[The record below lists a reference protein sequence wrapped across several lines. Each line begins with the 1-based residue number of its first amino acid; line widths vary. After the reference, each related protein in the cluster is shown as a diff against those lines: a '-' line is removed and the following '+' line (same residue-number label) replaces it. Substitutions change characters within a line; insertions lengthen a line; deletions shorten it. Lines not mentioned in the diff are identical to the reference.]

1 MNPTAD
7 KPVRRGVYCVLSSR
21 SLPYARHAMASLVAH
36 SVDDLD
42 LTLITDS
49 AEDKIALVDAM
60 QALAVPDRHRW
71 RVAAQS
77 EADDLAVGM
86 LSRHPNIAAF
96 RFGHPCWRKVTDP
109 MLFAPPGGEMV
120 ILDPDLYFPNRFR
133 FEPTPKA
140 GLLLM
145 HQPPHCLLP
154 PEVVIRAYDEGV
166 RLAHHTDIGVAQASN
181 GLDLDFLDAL
191 IARLGGTTLPRVM
204 HVESIVWAALA
215 MRMGGGLSRSGAL
228 ALLAKFAMEAGAA
241 PFRRLRADGASSR
254 ALPGHEVLPRRR
266 HRQVVDPGGAR
277 CRRSAAARRDH
288 GSKVAA
294 AVRGADP
301 RRLRVDAA
309 AQVLGAARRL
319 LPAGQ
324 TLVALLG
331 RRDGMTV

>member
-7 KPVRRGVYCVLSSR
+7 TPVRRGVYCVLSSR
-21 SLPYARHAMASLVAH
+21 SLPYARHAMASLVAQ

-49 AEDKIALVDAM
+49 AADKTALVDAM
-60 QALAVPDRHRW
+60 QALAVPERHRW

-96 RFGHPCWRKVTDP
+96 RFGHPCWRKITDP
-109 MLFAPPGGEMV
+109 MLFAPPGSEMV

-145 HQPPHCLLP
+145 HQPPSCLLP
-154 PEVVIRAYDEGV
+154 HEVVVRAYDEGV

-181 GLDLDFLDAL
+181 ALDLDFLDAL
-191 IARLGGTTLPRVM
+191 IGRLGGTALPRVM

-215 MRMGGGLSRSGAL
+215 MRMGGGYLDPEHWHCWRNSQWKRVLRLFGASGRTVLRPEHFQAMKCFHGGGIAKWWIPEAL
-228 ALLAKFAMEAGAA
+228 EAGDLPAPGDVMEAK
-241 PFRRLRADGASSR
+241 PP
-254 ALPGHEVLPRRR
+254 LPYEELTRDAYEAMQRIK
-266 HRQVVDPGGAR
+266 
-277 CRRSAAARRDH
+277 SWARRA
-288 GSKVAA
+288 GYY
-294 AVRGADP
+294 
-301 RRLRVDAA
+301 RLVK
-309 AQVLGAARRL
+309 
-319 LPAGQ
+319 P
-324 TLVALLG
+324 
-331 RRDGMTV
+331 